1 MNLEKNE
8 LDEEKDN
15 YLKYIEFQ
23 KNYSEKT
30 VFNYEKDLNHF
41 ISFIKKKDIHEL
53 KDIDYPCLRKYLI
66 YLYENKYE
74 KTTINRHI
82 SSIKSFFKYLVKEE
96 KIVDNPTILL
106 ETIKKD
112 KKLPK
117 YLNYHD
123 IDQFLN
129 LPDIKTPL
137 GQRDAVILELLYST
151 GIRVSELVSIKL
163 KDIEL
168 SENRIKVFG
177 KGSKDRYVLYGNI
190 LKDKML
196 MYVQDGRKKILKEKK
211 SNYLIVNHQGNK
223 ITETGIRYIFNDL
236 LRKACEKNHIT
247 PHMLRHTFATHMLN
261 EGADLKVVQELLGHE
276 NLSTT
281 QIYTHVSNE
290 RLRSVYLNAHPRAKR

>member
-1 MNLEKNE
+1 MKEEENSFLDYLEN
-8 LDEEKDN
+8 
-15 YLKYIEFQ
+15 I
-23 KNYSEKT
+23 KNYSDKT
-30 VFNYEKDLNHF
+30 VDSYEKDLNNF
-41 ISFIKKKDIHEL
+41 IEFCNQNKIDDVRK
-53 KDIDYPCLRKYLI
+53 IDYPFFRKYLL
-66 YLYENKYE
+66 YLYENKYQ

-82 SSIKSFFKYLVKEE
+82 SSIKSFFKYLVKEG
-96 KIVDNPTILL
+96 KIKENPTILL

-117 YLNYHD
+117 YLTYSM
-123 IDQFLN
+123 IEEFLN
-129 LPDIKTPL
+129 LPDKNTPL
-137 GQRDAVILELLYST
+137 GQRDMVILELLYST
-151 GIRVSELVSIKL
+151 GIRVSELVSITL

-168 SENRIKVFG
+168 SENRIKVKG
-177 KGSKDRYVLYGNI
+177 KGSKDRYVLYGNV

-196 MYVQDGRKKILKEKK
+196 LYVQDGRQKILKQKK
-211 SNYLIVNHQGNK
+211 SKYLIINNQGNK
-223 ITETGIRYIFNDL
+223 ITESGVRYIFDVL
-236 LRKACEKNHIT
+236 LKKACIKNHIT